1 LVYAVRQFGMAFVI
15 LLLVVLVLGW
25 LTFMIVGSVI
35 GLVLTLLVA
44 GLIGWLAD
52 LVVPG
57 ELPGGW
63 VGAVIAGLV
72 GGFVGGALFHWL
84 GWGAGFRVFDVNV
97 IPAFVGAVIVAVAAE
112 LITNSRRRRL
122 A

>member
-1 LVYAVRQFGMAFVI
+1 MAFVI
-15 LLLVVLVLGW
+15 LLIVLLVLGW
-25 LTFMIVGSVI
+25 LTFMIVGSVV

-44 GLIGWLAD
+44 GVIGWLAD

-72 GGFVGGALFHWL
+72 GGFIGRALFHWL
-84 GWGAGFRVFDVNV
+84 NWGTGFPVFGVDV

-112 LITNSRRRRL
+112 LLTNSRRRRF

>member
-1 LVYAVRQFGMAFVI
+1 MPFVI

-57 ELPGGW
+57 KLPGGW
-63 VGAVIAGLV
+63 VGAVIAGV
-72 GGFVGGALFHWL
+72 IGGFVGRALFHWL
-84 GWGAGFRVFDVNV
+84 HLGVGFPIFGIDV

-112 LITNSRRRRL
+112 LFTNSRRRRF